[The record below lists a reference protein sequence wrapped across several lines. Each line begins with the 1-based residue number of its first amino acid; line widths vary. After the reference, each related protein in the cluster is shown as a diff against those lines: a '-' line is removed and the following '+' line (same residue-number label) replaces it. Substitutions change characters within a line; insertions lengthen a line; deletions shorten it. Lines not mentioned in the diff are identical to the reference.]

1 MQLGKG
7 VTRLFIPCI
16 GTHARKGWQ
25 HVRIGASLPTITKG
39 CPMQL
44 QVTLDTPRLNECA
57 DLVEQIHEYVDV
69 VEVGNP
75 LIIEEGLKL
84 VRELRAEFPQM
95 SICADA
101 KIVNSGHYIASRCFA
116 SGATIVTVMGL
127 AADQTIEGAVA
138 AADLAGGVIM
148 ADLTGVADIGS
159 RAWELEELGVRYL
172 CAHTGFED
180 RQLASNPLSDARPG
194 LARALASVLGYDD
207 PLRELD
213 LIRSNTTGKA
223 LPAIVG
229 RINEDNIDEVVA
241 REPELVLVGRAIV
254 GAVAPAQ
261 AAADLREHFPR

>member
-1 MQLGKG
+1 
-7 VTRLFIPCI
+7 
-16 GTHARKGWQ
+16 
-25 HVRIGASLPTITKG
+25 
-39 CPMQL
+39 MQL
-44 QVTLDTPRLNECA
+44 QVTLDTPRLSECA

-84 VRELRAEFPQM
+84 VRSLRAEFPQM
-95 SICADA
+95 AICADA
-101 KIVNSGHYIASRCFA
+101 KIVNSGHYIASRCFS

-127 AADQTIEGAVA
+127 AADQTIEGAIA
-138 AADLAGGVIM
+138 AAKLAGGVIM
-148 ADLTGVADIGS
+148 ADLTGVSDIAT
-159 RAWELEELGVRYL
+159 RARELEELGVRYL

-180 RQLASNPLSDARPG
+180 RQLASNPLSDARLG
-194 LARALASVLGYDD
+194 LARALASALGHDD

-241 REPELVLVGRAIV
+241 RDPELVLVGRAIV
-254 GAVAPAQ
+254 GAIAPAQ